1 MILQSLSISRTEF
14 ETATGW
20 QLKPEGACH
29 GAICVPLPSEVNAD
43 IARGIVDVSV
53 VAERLGMPIVHDAEM
68 GLWALG
74 PASMSGRALATAVA
88 PELELP
94 DLDGNMFQLSSLRG
108 KKVVIVSWAPY

>member
-1 MILQSLSISRTEF
+1 MNIQSLTISRTEF
-14 ETATGW
+14 ENGTGW

-29 GAICVPLPSEVNAD
+29 GEICVPLPQAVSAE
-43 IARGIVDVSV
+43 IAAGFVDVSV

-74 PASMSGRALATAVA
+74 PASISGRALSTAVA

-94 DLDGNMFQLSSLRG
+94 DIDGNIFQLSSLRG
-108 KKVVIVSWAPY
+108 KKVLIVSWAPY

>member
-1 MILQSLSISRTEF
+1 MIIQSLSISRQEF
-14 ETATGW
+14 ENGTGW

-29 GAICVPLPSEVNAD
+29 GEICVPLPPAVNAD
-43 IARGIVDVSV
+43 IARGIVDVSA
-53 VAERLGMPIVHDAEM
+53 VAERVGMPIVHNAEM

-94 DLDGNMFQLSSLRG
+94 DINGNMFQLSSLRG

>member
-1 MILQSLSISRTEF
+1 MIIQSLSISRQEF
-14 ETATGW
+14 ENGTGW

-29 GAICVPLPSEVNAD
+29 GEICVPLPPAVNAD
-43 IARGIVDVSV
+43 IARGIVDVSA
-53 VAERLGMPIVHDAEM
+53 VAERVGMPIVHNAEM

-94 DLDGNMFQLSSLRG
+94 DINDNMFQLSSLRG

>member
-1 MILQSLSISRTEF
+1 MIIQSLSISRQEF
-14 ETATGW
+14 ENGTGW

-29 GAICVPLPSEVNAD
+29 GEICVPLPPAVNAD
-43 IARGIVDVSV
+43 IARGIVDVRV
-53 VAERLGMPIVHDAEM
+53 VAKHLGMPIVHDAEM

-74 PASMSGRALATAVA
+74 PVSMSGRALSTAVA

-94 DLDGNMFQLSSLRG
+94 DINGNMFQLSSLRG

>member
-1 MILQSLSISRTEF
+1 MVLQSLSISRTEF

-20 QLKPEGACH
+20 HLKPEGACH
-29 GAICVPLPSEVNAD
+29 GEICVPLPQSVSAD
-43 IARGIVDVSV
+43 IANGIVDVSA
-53 VAERLGMPIVHDAEM
+53 VAERLSMPIVHDAEM

-94 DLDGNMFQLSSLRG
+94 DID
-108 KKVVIVSWAPY
+108 